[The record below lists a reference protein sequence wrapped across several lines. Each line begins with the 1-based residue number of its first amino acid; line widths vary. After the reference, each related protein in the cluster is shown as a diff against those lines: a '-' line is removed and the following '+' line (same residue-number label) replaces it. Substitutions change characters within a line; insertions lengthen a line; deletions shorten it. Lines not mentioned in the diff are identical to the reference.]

1 MTRGGTADLR
11 TREMRGTSTSF
22 ACATSGAPFAIPAEN
37 LPPGKDTKIGM
48 LDEPS
53 KQRMKE
59 LCDLIVKEQDH
70 QRFSSLVAELNRLLD
85 DCYTAPPINSK
96 KERL

>member
-1 MTRGGTADLR
+1 MRCTGTGLARPTRR
-11 TREMRGTSTSF
+11 
-22 ACATSGAPFAIPAEN
+22 APFAIPPAN
-37 LPPGKDTKIGM
+37 LVPRKESEGAM

-59 LCDLIVKEQDH
+59 LCDLIANEQDH
-70 QRFSSLVAELNRLLD
+70 HRFSSLVAELNRLLD
-85 DCYTAPPINSK
+85 DCYPAPATKSQ